1 MSSIIREYKKKA
13 PFRDATLFVIVCEG
27 QKRESDYFDFFDR
40 LSSRIKVVSLPCK
53 QGRSAPK
60 YLIRNAE
67 NYAKNSGLNS
77 EDELWFVL
85 DVDKWKKND
94 IDHLI
99 NYCKKN
105 KYYALSNPCF
115 EVWLYYHFKDTKP
128 QLKNISECTDW
139 KRHLPEVISGG
150 FDSNKHPREIQTAI
164 VNAKNIFSE
173 KGYLPDVGC
182 TQVFRLAEKIYNLIR
197 MYCDFIFVRN

>member
-1 MSSIIREYKKKA
+1 MSSVKREYKKKA

-40 LSSRIKVVSLPCK
+40 LSSRIKVVSVSCE
-53 QGRSAPK
+53 QGKSAPK

-67 NYAKNSGLNS
+67 NYAKSSGLKS
-77 EDELWFVL
+77 EDELWFIL
-85 DVDKWKKND
+85 DVDRWIMND
-94 IDHLI
+94 IDYLI

-105 KYYALSNPCF
+105 KIRHYALSNPCF
-115 EVWLYYHFKDTKP
+115 EVWLYYHFKNTKP
-128 QLKNISECTDW
+128 KLKNISECVEW

-150 FDSNKHPREIQTAI
+150 FNSSKHPKEIQTAI
-164 VNAKNIFSE
+164 ENAKNIFSE

-182 TQVFRLAEKIYNLIR
+182 TQVFRLAEKIFNLIK
-197 MYCDFIFVRN
+197 NEL